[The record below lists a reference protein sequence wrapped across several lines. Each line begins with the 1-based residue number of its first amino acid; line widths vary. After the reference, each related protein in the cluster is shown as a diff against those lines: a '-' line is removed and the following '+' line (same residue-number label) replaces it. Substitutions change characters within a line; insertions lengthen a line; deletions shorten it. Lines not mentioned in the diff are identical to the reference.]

1 MGHANVHQL
10 VYTVKDR
17 CKVCYTCVRECPAKA
32 IRIING
38 QAEVVS
44 ERCIGCGNCL
54 AVCSQGAKMLVD
66 LTGPIEEMLL
76 SADVDVAA
84 LVAPSFAAEFV
95 DLPDLML
102 LPSMLRKLG
111 FKRVFEV
118 AFGADLVAEAYRK
131 LREQSDLTYISSD
144 CPAVVFYIEQY
155 YPEMVSYL
163 APVVSPVVAMSRV
176 IRKWYAEEKL
186 KLVFVGPCIAKK
198 AESDELD
205 GVLTFKE
212 LRMFLNKYGIKPE
225 EVEKSQFD
233 EPVGAYGAIFPLVR
247 GLSTAMHP
255 DGLKS
260 DHRVI
265 VSSGRKAFKEAIK
278 AFSEGKL
285 NGHHLELLCCEGCM
299 LGPGMSEKN
308 NEYVKQIHI
317 QQYVQQKIKSISLD
331 KWQKNKARAWK
342 EIDLRQKFQPMD
354 RRLRE
359 PSADEVTRVLQM
371 LGKNQVSDQLNCGAC
386 GYDTCHDHAVAVING
401 FADLEMC
408 LPYTLEKLHKSVR
421 ELHETNEKLRNAR
434 LALKHSEKL
443 AILGQIS
450 AGIAHE
456 LNNPLGII
464 MMNSHLLLEELPE
477 GSQAKDDIQ
486 VIAEQAQR
494 CKSIVSG
501 LLNFARKQKVKY
513 QLTNLVQLLEKAS
526 RQLIVPSNVN
536 ILIESKLQNPELM
549 IDPDQFMDVFI
560 NLYKNAIEAMP
571 DGGELH
577 VIAEDAGNQVKIHVK
592 DQGIGIPEEHRDK
605 LFVPFFT
612 TKEVGK
618 GTGLGLPLVY
628 GVVKMHQGKIE
639 INSNADPSKG
649 PTFTEFIITLPR
661 LN

>member
-10 VYTVKDR
+10 VFTVRDR
-17 CKVCYTCVRECPAKA
+17 CRVCYTCVRECPAKA

-66 LTGPIEEMLL
+66 LTRHVEEMLL
-76 SADVDVAA
+76 DPEVQVAA
-84 LVAPSFAAEFV
+84 LVAPSFSAEFT
-95 DLPDLML
+95 DLPNLML

-111 FKRVFEV
+111 FKYVFEV

-131 LREQSDLTYISSD
+131 LQEEGNQTWISSD

-155 YPEMVSYL
+155 YPQLVSHL

-176 IRKWYAEEKL
+176 IRKWHADEGL
-186 KLVFVGPCIAKK
+186 KLVFIGPCIAKK

-205 GVLTFKE
+205 GALTFKE
-212 LRMFLNKYGIKPE
+212 VRSFFEKYNVTPE
-225 EVEKSQFD
+225 GLEASQFD
-233 EPVGAYGAIFPLVR
+233 EPIGAYGAIFPLIR
-247 GLSTAMHP
+247 GLSTAMYP
-255 DGLKS
+255 EE
-260 DHRVI
+260 HRVERKVI
-265 VSSGRKAFKEAIK
+265 VSSGRKAFKEAIR

-285 NGHHLELLCCEGCM
+285 EGHHLELLCCEGCM

-317 QQYVQQKIKSISLD
+317 QQYVQQKIKNISLE
-331 KWQKNKARAWK
+331 KWHENKTKALN
-342 EIDLRQKFQPMD
+342 EIDFKQQFHPMD

-359 PSADEVTRVLQM
+359 PSQSEISQVLLM
-371 LGKNQVSDQLNCGAC
+371 MGKNHPSDQLNCGAC
-386 GYDTCHDHAVAVING
+386 GYDTCHDHAIAVING

-408 LPYTLEKLHKSVR
+408 LPYALEKLHKSFR

-464 MMNSHLLLEELPE
+464 MMNSHLLLEEIPDTNPV
-477 GSQAKDDIQ
+477 KNDIQ
-486 VIAEQAQR
+486 IIAEQAQR
-494 CKSIVSG
+494 CKNIVSG

-513 QLTNLVQLLEKAS
+513 QLTNVIQLLEKTS
-526 RQLIVPSNVN
+526 RQLIIPSNVS
-536 ILIESKLQNPELM
+536 IVIDSRLQNPEMM
-549 IDPDQFMDVFI
+549 IDPDQFLDVFI
-560 NLYKNAIEAMP
+560 NLYKNAIDAMP
-571 DGGELH
+571 NGGEIH
-577 VIAEDAGNQVKIHVK
+577 VLVEEVGNQVKIHIK
-592 DQGIGIPEEHRDK
+592 DQGIGIPEENRDK
-605 LFVPFFT
+605 LFMPFFT

-618 GTGLGLPLVY
+618 GTGLGLALVY
-628 GVVKMHQGKIE
+628 GIVKMHQGKIE

-649 PTFTEFIITLPR
+649 ATFTEFIITLPR